1 MQGRFSKGLNDTCL
15 IFDIFRSMSMSD
27 WMQERFVQARNKTF
41 DQYLLTFIK
50 ISVTSIKFYDKEIKS
65 VDLQFIIHK
74 SVVLNEPLRCNF
86 QRFSFDYPVN
96 GLCEDANQ
104 FCLDNLATT
113 TTTTTS
119 TTSTTTTTTSTTIAT
134 TTASTTTTTAASNVE
149 ILDGADCWF
158 RCFGSGKYFYD
169 AFYIL
174 YHFLLNCGN

>member
-65 VDLQFIIHK
+65 IDLRK

-104 FCLDNLATT
+104 FCLDNVATT

-119 TTSTTTTTTSTTIAT
+119 TTSTTTTTTSTTTAST
-134 TTASTTTTTAASNVE
+134 TTSTTTTTAATNVE

-158 RCFGSGKYFYD
+158 RCFGSGKYFHD
-169 AFYIL
+169 AFYAL
-174 YHFLLNCGN
+174 